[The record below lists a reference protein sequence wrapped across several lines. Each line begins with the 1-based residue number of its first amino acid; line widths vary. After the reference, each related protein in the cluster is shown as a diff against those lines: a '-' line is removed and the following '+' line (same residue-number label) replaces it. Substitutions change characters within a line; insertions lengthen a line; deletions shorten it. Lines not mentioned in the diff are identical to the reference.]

1 MLEEIE
7 EKKQKESDNIKDKN
21 KFDNNSVMSI
31 EGNLLSRKKVKIKTL
46 RRLNLDLPDELI
58 QYDNESLS
66 PSNRL
71 HSNNQAIESYGD
83 LTHRSMFFPKPK
95 KIENEKYNSTA
106 RINNVK
112 EIQNKLNLI
121 ILMKKKI

>member
-7 EKKQKESDNIKDKN
+7 EKKQKESNEIKEKN
-21 KFDNNSVMSI
+21 KFDNNSIMSI
-31 EGNLLSRKKVKIKTL
+31 EGNLLSLKKVKIKTL

-58 QYDNESLS
+58 QYDNESQL
-66 PSNRL
+66 PSNKPQ
-71 HSNNQAIESYGD
+71 SNNQAIESYGD

-112 EIQNKLNLI
+112 EF
-121 ILMKKKI
+121 KIN